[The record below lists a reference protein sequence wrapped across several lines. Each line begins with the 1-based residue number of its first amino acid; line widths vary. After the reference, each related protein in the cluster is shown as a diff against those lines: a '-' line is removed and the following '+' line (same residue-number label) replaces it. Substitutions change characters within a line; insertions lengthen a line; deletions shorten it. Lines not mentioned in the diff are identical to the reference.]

1 MSAHWKGKRP
11 GGETDGDTEYVTLPS
26 PGTGGCTRRSRAR
39 ATGNSSGLEREGEIR
54 GWVEG
59 GEQSQLWGGRQVE
72 RRVRVARQKD
82 EGPRVKEPS
91 ARRAR
96 PR

>member
-54 GWVEG
+54 GWRGESRASCGEG
-59 GEQSQLWGGRQVE
+59 GKWRGGYASPD
-72 RRVRVARQKD
+72 RRTRGRV
-82 EGPRVKEPS
+82 
-91 ARRAR
+91 
-96 PR
+96 